1 MVNITK
7 FAVKRPVTI
16 VLCLITIAYFGL
28 QSLLGTKIELT
39 PEMELPMLVVGTVY
53 AGASPDDINDLIT
66 MKQEDAI
73 SSLDGVDTVQSFSQE
88 NVAVVLVQYK
98 YGTNID
104 TAYINLKKAI
114 DGIRSQMPDDIEEP
128 NILEMDMNAQPVVT
142 LAVSGQVDENLY
154 TYVDNNIVPQFEKL
168 SSVGEVSL
176 SGGQESYIR
185 VELIPEKMAQYH
197 LSMSAVAQIVGAA
210 DFTIPAGDVHV
221 GRQDLDV
228 SVGNDYD
235 DAESLKSIAIPL
247 AGGDVI
253 HLSDVA
259 NVYSAV
265 KDADSI
271 GRYNGDDV
279 ISLGIKKQQSAT
291 AIDVSREV
299 MKQIEAIQVTNPGIH
314 ITVIND
320 SSEMI
325 DESISNVFQTMI
337 VAVLLSMLIL
347 WLFYGDLRASV
358 IVGTSIP
365 ISIVL
370 ALIAM
375 SAMGFSLNV
384 ISLTSL
390 VLGVGMMVDNSI
402 NVLDGCFRA
411 KEKMNFYDAAIE
423 GSRTMIGAITGGTVT
438 TCVVFLPLALL
449 SGLSGQLFKQLGFT
463 IVFCMIASLFSAVSI
478 VPLCFYQWHPK
489 ENDRA
494 PVNGMVKSMQSW
506 YRSHMPSIIP
516 RTKLVLG
523 TSVLFLVLAL
533 LMASRLNMDLMS
545 SVDEGIVQMTVKTKP
560 GLSVEA
566 INETL
571 LGLEEMVMSEEDVDH
586 YLVTYGS
593 SGLSMGGSSDVTLSA
608 YLKDDRKLS
617 TDQVIDKWRR
627 ETERYKDM
635 SVTLKQGSTTSS
647 GSMSSGDQIEIDLQS
662 TDYQALKAAANDLT
676 EQLRQRRDV
685 MQVHSSVE
693 NAAPV
698 VKVDIDPVSAQ
709 AEGLTPAGIGS
720 AIYSNLSG
728 IKASTIRVNGE
739 DVDIKVEYAKDR
751 YDTIDKLQ
759 GMMINTAS
767 GTALPLEDLAQIRY
781 EDSPQQI
788 SRKDKQYQVSITMEP
803 QAEYKKTAEKDV
815 KKFVSQWKMPPE
827 VELAA
832 NSLDEMMGEELGAL
846 GGALVTGV
854 FLIFI
859 VMAIQFE
866 SPKFSLMVMTTIPFS
881 LIGSFGLLYL
891 AGSPISMVSMLGFL
905 MLVGTVVN
913 NGILYVETV
922 NQMLPE
928 MPLDQALVE
937 AGAIRMRPI
946 LMTTLTTVISMVPNA
961 LAYGKAGKMMQGLA
975 LVDVGGLLAATV
987 LTLILLPT
995 YYKLVYNLGRRSL
1008 GGEGVIM
1015 AD

>member
-168 SSVGEVSL
+168 GSVGEVSL

-247 AGGDVI
+247 TGGDVI

-299 MKQIEAIQVTNPGIH
+299 MKQIEAIRVTNPGIH

-325 DESISNVFQTMI
+325 EESISNVFQTMI

-438 TCVVFLPLALL
+438 TCVC
-449 SGLSGQLFKQLGFT
+449 
-463 IVFCMIASLFSAVSI
+463 FCR
-478 VPLCFYQWHPK
+478 W
-489 ENDRA
+489 
-494 PVNGMVKSMQSW
+494 
-506 YRSHMPSIIP
+506 RS
-516 RTKLVLG
+516 
-523 TSVLFLVLAL
+523 
-533 LMASRLNMDLMS
+533 
-545 SVDEGIVQMTVKTKP
+545 
-560 GLSVEA
+560 
-566 INETL
+566 
-571 LGLEEMVMSEEDVDH
+571 
-586 YLVTYGS
+586 
-593 SGLSMGGSSDVTLSA
+593 
-608 YLKDDRKLS
+608 
-617 TDQVIDKWRR
+617 
-627 ETERYKDM
+627 
-635 SVTLKQGSTTSS
+635 
-647 GSMSSGDQIEIDLQS
+647 
-662 TDYQALKAAANDLT
+662 
-676 EQLRQRRDV
+676 
-685 MQVHSSVE
+685 
-693 NAAPV
+693 
-698 VKVDIDPVSAQ
+698 
-709 AEGLTPAGIGS
+709 
-720 AIYSNLSG
+720 
-728 IKASTIRVNGE
+728 
-739 DVDIKVEYAKDR
+739 
-751 YDTIDKLQ
+751 
-759 GMMINTAS
+759 
-767 GTALPLEDLAQIRY
+767 
-781 EDSPQQI
+781 
-788 SRKDKQYQVSITMEP
+788 
-803 QAEYKKTAEKDV
+803 
-815 KKFVSQWKMPPE
+815 
-827 VELAA
+827 
-832 NSLDEMMGEELGAL
+832 
-846 GGALVTGV
+846 
-854 FLIFI
+854 
-859 VMAIQFE
+859 
-866 SPKFSLMVMTTIPFS
+866 
-881 LIGSFGLLYL
+881 
-891 AGSPISMVSMLGFL
+891 
-905 MLVGTVVN
+905 
-913 NGILYVETV
+913 
-922 NQMLPE
+922 
-928 MPLDQALVE
+928 
-937 AGAIRMRPI
+937 
-946 LMTTLTTVISMVPNA
+946 
-961 LAYGKAGKMMQGLA
+961 
-975 LVDVGGLLAATV
+975 
-987 LTLILLPT
+987 
-995 YYKLVYNLGRRSL
+995 
-1008 GGEGVIM
+1008 
-1015 AD
+1015 

>member
-39 PEMELPMLVVGTVY
+39 PEMEMPMLVVGTVY
-53 AGASPDDINDLIT
+53 AGASPDDINDLII

-114 DGIRSQMPDDIEEP
+114 DGIRSQLPEDVEEP
-128 NILEMDMNAQPVVT
+128 NILEMDMNTQPVVT

-176 SGGQESYIR
+176 SGGQASYIR
-185 VELIPEKMAQYH
+185 VELIPEKMEQYH
-197 LSMSAVAQIVGAA
+197 LNMSAVAQIVGAA
-210 DFTIPAGDVHV
+210 DFTLPAGDVHV

-228 SVGNDYD
+228 SVGNNYD

-247 AGGDVI
+247 NGGDVI
-253 HLSDVA
+253 HLSDIA
-259 NVYSAV
+259 IVYSALE
-265 KDADSI
+265 DADSI
-271 GRYNGDDV
+271 GRYNGEDV

-291 AIDVSREV
+291 AIDVSGEV
-299 MKQIEAIQVTNPGIH
+299 MKQIEAIRITNPGIR

-325 DESISNVFQTMI
+325 QESISNVFQTMI
-337 VAVLLSMLIL
+337 IAVLLSMVIL
-347 WLFYGDLRASV
+347 WLFYGDLRASI

-411 KEKMNFYDAAIE
+411 REKMNFYDAAIE
-423 GSRTMIGAITGGTVT
+423 GSRTMIGAITGGTIT

-494 PVNGMVKSMQSW
+494 PVNGLVKSMQGW
-506 YRSHMPSIIP
+506 YRRHMPSIIP

-523 TSVLFLVLAL
+523 ASVLFLMLSL
-533 LMASRLNMDLMS
+533 LMASRLGMDLMATM
-545 SVDEGIVQMTVKTKP
+545 DEGIVQMTVKTKP

-571 LGLEEMVMSEEDVDH
+571 FRLEEMVMGEPEVDH

-593 SGLSMGGSSDVTLSA
+593 SGLSMGGGNDVTLNA
-608 YLKDDRKLS
+608 YLKEDRKLS
-617 TDQVIDKWRR
+617 TAQVIDKWRR
-627 ETERYKDM
+627 ETEHYKDM
-635 SVTLKQGSTTSS
+635 SVTLEQGSTTSS
-647 GSMSSGDQIEIDLQS
+647 GSMSSGDQIEINLQS

-676 EQLRQRRDV
+676 EQLRQREDV

-698 VKVDIDPVSAQ
+698 IRVDIDPVSAQ

-720 AIYSNLSG
+720 AIFSNLSG
-728 IKASTIRVNGE
+728 VKASTIRVNGE

-767 GTALPLEDLAQIRY
+767 GTVLPLEDLAEIRY

-803 QAEYKKTAEKDV
+803 QAEYRKTAKKDV
-815 KKFVSQWKMPPE
+815 NKFVSQWNMPAGIEP
-827 VELAA
+827 AS
-832 NSLDEMMGEELGAL
+832 NSEDEMMGEELGAL
-846 GGALVTGV
+846 GSALMTGV

-891 AGSPISMVSMLGFL
+891 ADSPISMVSMLGFL

-913 NGILYVETV
+913 NGILYVDTV
-922 NQMLPE
+922 NQLLTE
-928 MPLDQALVE
+928 MPLDRALVE

-961 LAYGKAGKMMQGLA
+961 LAYGKAGKMMQGMA

-995 YYKLVYNLGRRSL
+995 YYRLVYRLGRKSL
-1008 GGEGVIM
+1008 GGEQILI

>member
-16 VLCLITIAYFGL
+16 ILCLITIAYFGF
-28 QSLLGTKIELT
+28 QSLMGTKVELT

-53 AGASPDDINDLIT
+53 AGASPEDINDLIT

-73 SSLDGVDTVQSFSQE
+73 VSLDGVEAIQSFSQE
-88 NVAVVLVQYK
+88 NVAIVLVQYK
-98 YGTNID
+98 FGTNID

-114 DGIRSQMPDDIEEP
+114 DGIRSDMPEDIEEP
-128 NILEMDMNAQPVVT
+128 NILEMDLNAQPVIT

-154 TYVDNNIVPQFEKL
+154 TYVDNSVIPEFEKL

-176 SGGQESYIR
+176 SGGQAGYIR
-185 VELIPEKMAQYH
+185 VELIPEKLEQYH
-197 LSMSAVAQIVGAA
+197 LSMTAVARLVGAA
-210 DFTIPAGDVHV
+210 DFTIPAGDINV
-221 GRQDLDV
+221 GRQELDV
-228 SVGNDYD
+228 SVGNDYE
-235 DAESLKSIAIPL
+235 DAESLKSIAVPL

-253 HLSDVA
+253 HLSDIA
-259 NVYSAV
+259 NVYSALEE
-265 KDADSI
+265 ADSI

-279 ISLGIKKQQSAT
+279 ISLDIKKQQSAT

-299 MKQIEAIQVTNPGIH
+299 MEEIEKIHAANPGIE

-320 SSEMI
+320 SSDMI
-325 DESISNVFQTMI
+325 EESIANVYQTMI
-337 VAVLLSMLIL
+337 IAVLLSMAIL
-347 WLFYGDLRASV
+347 WLFYGDMRASI

-375 SAMGFSLNV
+375 GAMGFSLNV

-411 KEKMNFYDAAIE
+411 KEKKNFYDAAIE
-423 GSRTMIGAITGGTVT
+423 GSRIMIGSITGGTIT
-438 TCVVFLPLALL
+438 TCVVFVPLALL
-449 SGLSGQLFKQLGFT
+449 SGLSGQLFKQMGFT
-463 IVFCMIASLFSAVSI
+463 IVFCMAASLFSAVSI
-478 VPLCFYQWHPK
+478 VPLCFYQWHPH
-489 ENDRA
+489 ENSRA
-494 PVNGMVKSMQSW
+494 PVSGLVKSMQNW
-506 YRSHMPSIIP
+506 YRRHMPSIIP
-516 RTKLVLG
+516 RTKLVMG
-523 TSVLFLVLAL
+523 TSVLLLAIAL
-533 LMASRLNMDLMS
+533 LIAARLDTDLLVT
-545 SVDEGIVQMTVKTKP
+545 VDEGIVQMTVKTKP
-560 GLSVEA
+560 GLSVA
-566 INETL
+566 AVNETVA
-571 LGLEEMVMSEEDVDH
+571 GLEKMVMSEEDVDH
-586 YLVTYGS
+586 YLLTYGA
-593 SGLSMGGSSDVTLSA
+593 SGLSMSGGSDVTLNA

-617 TDQVIDKWRR
+617 TDEVIDKWRR
-627 ETERYKDM
+627 ETEHYKDI
-635 SVTLKQGSTTSS
+635 SVTLEQGSTSS
-647 GSMSSGDQIEIDLQS
+647 ASSMNGGDEIEIDLQS
-662 TDYQALKAAANDLT
+662 TDYDALKTVAGNLAG
-676 EQLRQRRDV
+676 QLREREDV
-685 MQVHSSVE
+685 MRVHSSVE

-728 IKASTIRVNGE
+728 VKASTLRVNGG
-739 DVDIKVEYAKDR
+739 DMDIKVEFAEDR
-751 YDTIDKLQ
+751 YNTIDKLQ
-759 GMMINTAS
+759 GMMISTAT
-767 GTALPLEDLAQIRY
+767 GTALPLEDLAKIRY

-803 QAEYKKTAEKDV
+803 QAEYKKTAEEDV
-815 KKFVSQWKMPPE
+815 KEFVSRWNMPAE
-827 VELAA
+827 VEMAP
-832 NSLDEMMGEELGAL
+832 NSVDEIMDDELSAL

-891 AGSPISMVSMLGFL
+891 ADSPISMVSMLGFL

-922 NQMLPE
+922 NQLLPA
-928 MPLDQALVE
+928 MSLDEALVE

-975 LVDVGGLLAATV
+975 LVDVGGLMAATV

-995 YYKLVYNLGRRSL
+995 YYKLVYNMGRRCF
-1008 GGEGVIM
+1008 GGDGRII